1 MDAIQVSLPKFS
13 KPFSILA
20 SWELDGWATLK
31 LVGQQLF
38 HPLFMF
44 LSHFVVLQDALVS
57 HSSRSSRS
65 NTSSPI
71 SSSTLTTV
79 LRCDLYPVGISK
91 DMFSTFLCKIRT
103 AWTIFTFSALCSH
116 FLHSFSSLPSFSSAG
131 VVQVNH
137 SIKIGCSLSCY
148 LLYVGCLCYKGKR
161 TIKEEKAR
169 NKVSPASE
177 EDIQVSKI
185 IITRKEE

>member
-31 LVGQQLF
+31 LEEFHFLLF
-38 HPLFMF
+38 FIF

-79 LRCDLYPVGISK
+79 LRCDLYPVGISE

-103 AWTIFTFSALCSH
+103 TWTISTFSALCSH

-137 SIKIGCSLSCY
+137 SKKIGCSLSCY

-177 EDIQVSKI
+177 EEIQVSKI

>member
-20 SWELDGWATLK
+20 TWELDGWATLK
-31 LVGQQLF
+31 LEEFHFLLF
-38 HPLFMF
+38 FIF

-79 LRCDLYPVGISK
+79 LRCDLYPVAIRE

-103 AWTIFTFSALCSH
+103 TWTISTFSALCSH

-131 VVQVNH
+131 VVQVNKDWLQFNLLP
-137 SIKIGCSLSCY
+137 SICRLSL
-148 LLYVGCLCYKGKR
+148 L
-161 TIKEEKAR
+161 
-169 NKVSPASE
+169 
-177 EDIQVSKI
+177 
-185 IITRKEE
+185 

>member
-31 LVGQQLF
+31 LVEQQLF
-38 HPLFMF
+38 HLLLFFFMF
-44 LSHFVVLQDALVS
+44 LSHVVVLQDALVS

-79 LRCDLYPVGISK
+79 LRCDLYPVAISK
-91 DMFSTFLCKIRT
+91 DTFSTFLCKIRT
-103 AWTIFTFSALCSH
+103 TWTISTFSALCSH

-137 SIKIGCSLSCY
+137 SINLSCY

-177 EDIQVSKI
+177 EDIQV
-185 IITRKEE
+185 